1 MKHLLLVLATAYL
14 QSSPSESQW
23 ISTKRW
29 EDFRPTNHNNWP
41 DGWKVRSE
49 ESEDN
54 RYRFTFELAHP
65 QASDLNDH
73 NYVLW
78 VNLYRSTND
87 TTQQLGHDLAKLIV
101 KTFGGANVPE
111 RATKEEQRVK
121 GNPFFPDLS
130 SIPAFDPTWQLRG
143 LKVVNLYAQLVSQ
156 VSWGRNGLYLSK
168 MNPSDP
174 VEQQNTVSDKI
185 LQCQNDRRCKAIVA
199 AWGRVP

>member
-1 MKHLLLVLATAYL
+1 M
-14 QSSPSESQW
+14 
-23 ISTKRW
+23 
-29 EDFRPTNHNNWP
+29 
-41 DGWKVRSE
+41 
-49 ESEDN
+49 
-54 RYRFTFELAHP
+54 
-65 QASDLNDH
+65 
-73 NYVLW
+73 
-78 VNLYRSTND
+78 
-87 TTQQLGHDLAKLIV
+87 
-101 KTFGGANVPE
+101 PE

-199 AWGRVP
+199 AWGRVPPTIYETYGNSESDRAASRKLINQRINGIVSEINASGKEELCNWPGCMILVPYLHRNSDGKRASHTPLGPSRKNEKSSLKEKSGYVVHHQCAV

>member
-1 MKHLLLVLATAYL
+1 M
-14 QSSPSESQW
+14 
-23 ISTKRW
+23 
-29 EDFRPTNHNNWP
+29 
-41 DGWKVRSE
+41 
-49 ESEDN
+49 
-54 RYRFTFELAHP
+54 
-65 QASDLNDH
+65 
-73 NYVLW
+73 
-78 VNLYRSTND
+78 
-87 TTQQLGHDLAKLIV
+87 

-199 AWGRVP
+199 AWGRVPPTIYETYGNSESDRAASRKLINQRINGIVSEINASGKGGVVQLAWMYDPSPLLTPEL